1 MFGEERAREILTSTA
16 RPEVKKHL
24 NANTEAALN
33 AGAFGVPFFVATDR
47 DGKEDVFFGFD
58 RLGMIA
64 DFLGLDKGTGERGFK
79 SLL

>member
-1 MFGEERAREILTSTA
+1 MFGEERAKEILASTA
-16 RPEVKKHL
+16 KPEVKKHL

-47 DGKEDVFFGFD
+47 DGNEDVFFGFD

-64 DFLGLDKGTGERGFK
+64 DFLGLDKGKGESGFK